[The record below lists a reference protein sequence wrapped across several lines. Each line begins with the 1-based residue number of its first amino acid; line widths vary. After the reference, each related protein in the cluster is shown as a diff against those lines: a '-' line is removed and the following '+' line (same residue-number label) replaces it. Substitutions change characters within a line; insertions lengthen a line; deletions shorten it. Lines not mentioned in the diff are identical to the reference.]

1 MWARAL
7 EPDFPA
13 QVEDDPCPVLEI
25 QGGEGCGKTTL
36 AAWLTEDLDAKS
48 KPRKAVLI
56 YYFHDSDARVS
67 SDDRGTLAAFIAQI
81 LRKNRSLLDAD
92 LVKLLKASY
101 NTIASEDE
109 CYGILKRLIQH
120 FDLLIMLIDS
130 RYSFRNTQFYKI
142 LCRLMGKPRLEQ
154 LNSNRLDRENRSQP
168 GILLKGIFLGGT
180 NNWPGWYRS
189 KGTRVVEMSHH
200 NQADDEE
207 NFVTSK
213 AEIVCSLHYHNQQP
227 EWRLLREKIINQ
239 LRREPRA
246 PFLLLGSMIEY
257 LKLQTNPQAV
267 EEALHNISPNIR
279 AIYEQAFLRIQ
290 NFQDSRTQL
299 GFQILQWGAFA
310 LRSLHVSEL
319 AEALIVR
326 TGDRSL
332 DPRRRHSRLE
342 AHIREICGPFVT
354 ILDGFVHPSHV
365 SMKYFL
371 KDVRVDGPSLENDN
385 LNLTYIA
392 NYNETRRGYNPTG
405 FETVSRNRIARACVA
420 YLSLDSF
427 DRLTTTKRDE
437 CATRFP
443 FLDYALHCW
452 LHHIL
457 LLASYLKN
465 PQKGYRLELGFE
477 REILELVSRFVAL
490 PQSWTYLQ
498 SLVVFSSVREALE
511 TLQSHMW
518 PVRELEQ
525 LMRGPPQLRGAS
537 RKGQES
543 DEANALESWMDRAL
557 AKLRMVQDM
566 SVDEALPELRDE

>member
-1 MWARAL
+1 M
-7 EPDFPA
+7 
-13 QVEDDPCPVLEI
+13 
-25 QGGEGCGKTTL
+25 T
-36 AAWLTEDLDAKS
+36 
-48 KPRKAVLI
+48 
-56 YYFHDSDARVS
+56 
-67 SDDRGTLAAFIAQI
+67 
-81 LRKNRSLLDAD
+81 
-92 LVKLLKASY
+92 
-101 NTIASEDE
+101 
-109 CYGILKRLIQH
+109 
-120 FDLLIMLIDS
+120 
-130 RYSFRNTQFYKI
+130 
-142 LCRLMGKPRLEQ
+142 
-154 LNSNRLDRENRSQP
+154 
-168 GILLKGIFLGGT
+168 
-180 NNWPGWYRS
+180 
-189 KGTRVVEMSHH
+189 
-200 NQADDEE
+200 
-207 NFVTSK
+207 
-213 AEIVCSLHYHNQQP
+213 
-227 EWRLLREKIINQ
+227 
-239 LRREPRA
+239 
-246 PFLLLGSMIEY
+246 EY

-267 EEALHNISPNIR
+267 EEALHSISPNVR

-299 GFQILQWGAFA
+299 GFQVLQWGGFA

-326 TGDRSL
+326 TGDRTL
-332 DPRRRHSRLE
+332 DPKRRHSRLE
-342 AHIREICGPFVT
+342 AHIREICGPFFT

-371 KDVRVDGPSLENDN
+371 KDIRVNEPNPESDELT
-385 LNLTYIA
+385 LTYVA
-392 NYNETRRGYNPTG
+392 NYNQTRRGYNPTG

-427 DRLTTTKRDE
+427 DQLTTTERAD

-477 REILELVSRFVAL
+477 REILELVSGFVAR

-525 LMRGPPQLRGAS
+525 LMRGRQYDVN
-537 RKGQES
+537 RKGRES
-543 DEANALESWMDRAL
+543 DEATALESWMEKAI
-557 AKLRMVQDM
+557 AKLKMVQDM
-566 SVDEALPELRDE
+566 PVGEALPKLREE